1 MDVYVNGTWA
11 TDSKATIPVFDLA
24 VLRGFGIFDFLRTY
38 KHVPFLLDEHLDR
51 LWNSARLLQMTVPVT
66 KQELKKII
74 TEGLKRNAKAAKD
87 FNIRIVVTGGISPD
101 SISIGKPSL
110 IVLYTEAHDYPPE
123 FYTKGIKVTTFR
135 LKRFIPEAKSINY
148 MAGVLELKKAREHGA
163 TEIIHIDESGEIYEG
178 MTSNFYAVIN
188 GEIVTRP
195 SEILEGIT
203 KKIVRK
209 IAKDLKIPFVERTLN
224 ISELKSID
232 EVFVTASNKEIM
244 PVHTIDKTKIGS
256 GKVGAL
262 TSKLIAVYR
271 KQTRS

>member
-1 MDVYVNGTWA
+1 MDVYVNGIWTK
-11 TDSKATIPVFDLA
+11 DSEATIPVFDLA

-38 KHVPFLLDEHLDR
+38 KHIPFLLNEHLDR
-51 LWNSARLLQMTVPVT
+51 LWNSARLMQITVPVT
-66 KQELKKII
+66 KQELEKII

-101 SISIGKPSL
+101 TISIGKPSL
-110 IVLYTEAHDYPPE
+110 IILFTKAHDYPPE

-135 LKRFIPEAKSINY
+135 VKRFIPEAKSINY
-148 MAGVLELKKAREHGA
+148 MAGVLELKKAREVGA

-178 MTSNFYAVIN
+178 MTSNFYTVIN
-188 GEIVTRP
+188 GEIITRP

-203 KKIVRK
+203 KKVVRI
-209 IAKDLKIPFVERTLN
+209 IAKDLKIPLVERTLN
-224 ISELKSID
+224 ISELKSFD

-244 PVHTIDKTKIGS
+244 PVNMIDETKIGS
-256 GKVGAL
+256 GKAGAI

>member
-1 MDVYVNGTWA
+1 MYVYVNGKWTKDTEA
-11 TDSKATIPVFDLA
+11 VLPVFDLA

-38 KHVPFLLDEHLDR
+38 KHVPFLLNEHLDR
-51 LWNSARLLQMTVPVT
+51 LWNSARLLQMTVPVSQ
-66 KQELKKII
+66 QELKKII
-74 TEGLKRNAKAAKD
+74 AEGLKRNAKSAKD

-101 SISIGKPSL
+101 SISIGTPSL

-135 LKRFIPEAKSINY
+135 VKRFIPEAKSINY
-148 MAGVLELKKAREHGA
+148 MAGVLELKKARVRGA
-163 TEIIHIDESGEIYEG
+163 TEIIHIDETGDIYEG

-203 KKIVRK
+203 KKVVRT

-224 ISELKSID
+224 ISELKTFD

-244 PVHTIDKTKIGS
+244 PVNTVNETTIGS
-256 GKVGAL
+256 GEAGSI
-262 TSKLIAVYR
+262 TSKLIAAYR
-271 KQTRS
+271 KQTRK